1 MRKYS
6 TLVFSTFVA
15 ITFAFALMLAYQ
27 TLSSFKDFFFKFQL
41 NELRKFNAIIASN
54 LKGIIASGNFDQ
66 KEIDRFVKS
75 VDSLLNLRITLVAP
89 DGKVFAES
97 RSDAFLLENHRNRP
111 EIQQAINDG
120 EGWSIRFSKTL
131 NTDYIYFAKKINL
144 PDSNY
149 LILRVSLPKGN
160 LNTFFLDLQRN
171 ITIIF
176 VILFGS
182 VVLLS
187 YILSKQLTK
196 PIIEVMEASKKVA
209 SGRFDIQLDERGE
222 TELALLKR
230 NFNEM
235 VSEMKRSFEELTE
248 QRNFMK
254 NLVESIDQALA
265 IINPDCSI
273 SFANQNY
280 KNIILDDSHSVSFKD
295 ERISEQIKS
304 AFENKSNSSIEIEI
318 DNKAYI
324 STVKVLGSGN
334 QILHLLYDIS
344 MLKKVENIK
353 KDFVANVS
361 HELRT
366 PLTAIKG
373 YIETLEEEV
382 PFEQLRYVETIKKNT
397 ERIIHIVD
405 DLLTLMSLEDASS
418 KLIVGEVDLNELI
431 NQIIP
436 TFKHKLEEK
445 NLKIEVICEPDFP
458 KIYAD
463 AFRLE
468 QVFINLVDNAIKY
481 SEKGTIRIE
490 LSRKDEDTVKI
501 IVSDEGIGIPLE
513 HQDRIFERFYTVDKS
528 HSRRQGG
535 TGLGLSIVKHIILLH
550 DGNIQVSSEPG
561 KGTEFIIHL
570 PIS

>member
-41 NELRKFNAIIASN
+41 NVLRKFNAIIASN

-66 KEIDRFVKS
+66 QEIDRFVKS

-254 NLVESIDQALA
+254 NLVESIDQAFA

-334 QILHLLYDIS
+334 QILHILYDIS

-382 PFEQLRYVETIKKNT
+382 PSEQLRYIETIKKNT
-397 ERIIHIVD
+397 GRIIHIVD

-561 KGTEFIIHL
+561 KGTKFIIHL

>member
-54 LKGIIASGNFDQ
+54 LKGIIVSGNFDQ
-66 KEIDRFVKS
+66 QEIDRFVKS
-75 VDSLLNLRITLVAP
+75 LDSLLNLRITLVAP

-149 LILRVSLPKGN
+149 FILRVSLPKGN

-280 KNIILDDSHSVSFKD
+280 KNIILDDSRSVSFKD

-561 KGTEFIIHL
+561 KGTKFIIHL

>member
-54 LKGIIASGNFDQ
+54 LKGIIVSGNFDQ

-131 NTDYIYFAKKINL
+131 NTDYIYFAKKIYL

-209 SGRFDIQLDERGE
+209 SGRFDVQLDERGE

-561 KGTEFIIHL
+561 KGTKFIIHL

>member
-54 LKGIIASGNFDQ
+54 LKGIIVSGNFDQ

-131 NTDYIYFAKKINL
+131 NTDYIYFAKKIYL

-561 KGTEFIIHL
+561 KGTKFIIHL

>member
-66 KEIDRFVKS
+66 QEIDRFVKS

-209 SGRFDIQLDERGE
+209 SGSFDIQLDERGE

-235 VSEMKRSFEELTE
+235 VAEMKRSFEELTE

-280 KNIILDDSHSVSFKD
+280 KNIILDDSRSVSFKD

-324 STVKVLGSGN
+324 STVKALGSVN

-561 KGTEFIIHL
+561 KGTKFIIHL

>member
-66 KEIDRFVKS
+66 QEIDRFVKS

-209 SGRFDIQLDERGE
+209 SGSFDIQLDERGE

-235 VSEMKRSFEELTE
+235 VAEMKRSFEELTE

-324 STVKVLGSGN
+324 STVKALGSVN

-382 PFEQLRYVETIKKNT
+382 PSEQLRYVETIKKNT

-561 KGTEFIIHL
+561 KGTKFIIHL

>member
-1 MRKYS
+1 MKKYS
-6 TLVFSTFVA
+6 TLVFSSFIA
-15 ITFAFALMLAYQ
+15 ITLAFSLLFAYQ
-27 TLSSFKDFFFKFQL
+27 TLSSFKDFFLKFQISDL
-41 NELRKFNAIIASN
+41 KKFNRIISSN
-54 LKGIIASGNFDQ
+54 LKGTYFSDKLDLRELDKQIKS
-66 KEIDRFVKS
+66 IDT
-75 VDSLLNLRITLVAP
+75 LLNLRITVVSP
-89 DGKVFAES
+89 DGDVLAES
-97 RSDAFLLENHRNRP
+97 RTNAFQLENHRNRP
-111 EIQQAINDG
+111 EIQEAIKNG
-120 EGWSIRFSKTL
+120 EGWSVRFSKTL
-131 NTDYIYFAKKINL
+131 NTDYVYFAKKIIL
-144 PDSNY
+144 SDKDF
-149 LILRVSLPKGN
+149 LILRVSLPKED
-160 LNTFFLDLQRN
+160 LSSFFLDLQQKV
-171 ITIIF
+171 TIIF
-176 VILFGS
+176 LVLFGS
-182 VVLLS
+182 VVLVS

-209 SGRFDIQLDERGE
+209 SGNFEVKLDEGGE
-222 TELALLKR
+222 TELAHLKR

-235 VSEMKRSFEELTE
+235 VAEMKRTFEELTL

-254 NLVESIDQALA
+254 NLIESIDQALA
-265 IINPDCSI
+265 IINSDCSL

-280 KNIILDDSHSVSFKD
+280 KQIILDNSCSVAFKD
-295 ERISEQIKS
+295 DRIAEQIKT
-304 AFENKSNSSIEIEI
+304 AFENKSAGSIEIEI
-318 DNKAYI
+318 DNKTYI
-324 STVKVLGSGN
+324 SSVKLLGSGN

-373 YIETLEEEV
+373 YIETLEEEI
-382 PFEQLRYVETIKKNT
+382 PAEQLKYVETIKKNT

-418 KLIVGEVDLNELI
+418 KLIVGEVDVYKLVNE
-431 NQIIP
+431 IIP
-436 TFKHKLEEK
+436 IFKQKLEAK
-445 NLKIEVICEPDFP
+445 NLKIDISCDPDFP
-458 KIYAD
+458 KIFAD
-463 AFRLE
+463 SFRLE
-468 QVFINLVDNAIKY
+468 QVFINLIDNAIKY

-490 LSRKDEDTVKI
+490 LSRKDEDSVKI
-501 IVSDEGIGIPLE
+501 VVSDEGIGIPYE

-561 KGTEFIIHL
+561 KGTKFTIHL

>member
-54 LKGIIASGNFDQ
+54 LKGIIVSGNFDQ
-66 KEIDRFVKS
+66 QEIDRFVKS
-75 VDSLLNLRITLVAP
+75 LDSLLNLRITLVAP

-131 NTDYIYFAKKINL
+131 NTDYIYFAKKINF

-280 KNIILDDSHSVSFKD
+280 KNIILDNSHSVSFKD

-382 PFEQLRYVETIKKNT
+382 PSEQLRYVETIKKNT

-561 KGTEFIIHL
+561 KGTKFIIHL

>member
-54 LKGIIASGNFDQ
+54 LKGIIVSGNFDQ
-66 KEIDRFVKS
+66 QEIDRFVKS
-75 VDSLLNLRITLVAP
+75 LDSLLNLRITLVAP

-209 SGRFDIQLDERGE
+209 SGSFDIQLDERGE

-280 KNIILDDSHSVSFKD
+280 KNIILDNSHSVSFKD

-561 KGTEFIIHL
+561 KGTKFIIHL

>member
-66 KEIDRFVKS
+66 QEIDRFVKS

-131 NTDYIYFAKKINL
+131 NTDYIYFAKKIYL

-235 VSEMKRSFEELTE
+235 VAEMKRSFEELTE

-561 KGTEFIIHL
+561 KGTKFIIHL

>member
-1 MRKYS
+1 
-6 TLVFSTFVA
+6 
-15 ITFAFALMLAYQ
+15 MLAYQ

-54 LKGIIASGNFDQ
+54 LKGIIVSGNFDQ
-66 KEIDRFVKS
+66 QEIDRFVKS
-75 VDSLLNLRITLVAP
+75 LDSLLNLRITLVAP

-144 PDSNY
+144 LDSNY

-248 QRNFMK
+248 QRNFIK

-405 DLLTLMSLEDASS
+405 DLLTLMSLADASS
-418 KLIVGEVDLNELI
+418 KLFVGEVDLNELI

-561 KGTEFIIHL
+561 KGTKFIIHL

>member
-1 MRKYS
+1 
-6 TLVFSTFVA
+6 
-15 ITFAFALMLAYQ
+15 MLAYQ
-27 TLSSFKDFFFKFQL
+27 TLLSFKDFFFKFQL

-54 LKGIIASGNFDQ
+54 LKGIIVSGNFDQ
-66 KEIDRFVKS
+66 QEIDRFVKS

-89 DGKVFAES
+89 DGKVLAES
-97 RSDAFLLENHRNRP
+97 RSDAFWLENHRNRP

-561 KGTEFIIHL
+561 KGTKFIIHL

>member
-41 NELRKFNAIIASN
+41 NELRKFNGIIASN

-209 SGRFDIQLDERGE
+209 SGSFDIQLDERGE

-235 VSEMKRSFEELTE
+235 VAEMKRSFEELTE

-280 KNIILDDSHSVSFKD
+280 KNIILDDSRSVSFKD

-324 STVKVLGSGN
+324 STVKALGSVN

-561 KGTEFIIHL
+561 KGTKFIIHL

>member
-66 KEIDRFVKS
+66 QEIDRFVKS

-160 LNTFFLDLQRN
+160 LNAFFLDLQRN

-235 VSEMKRSFEELTE
+235 VAEMKRSFEELTE

-561 KGTEFIIHL
+561 KGTKFIIHL

>member
-41 NELRKFNAIIASN
+41 NELRKFNGIIASN

-209 SGRFDIQLDERGE
+209 SGSFDIQLDERGE

-235 VSEMKRSFEELTE
+235 VAEMKRSFEELTE

-324 STVKVLGSGN
+324 STVKALGSVN

-561 KGTEFIIHL
+561 KGTKFIIHL

>member
-15 ITFAFALMLAYQ
+15 ITFSFALMLAYQ

-66 KEIDRFVKS
+66 QEIGRFVKS

-89 DGKVFAES
+89 DGKVLAES
-97 RSDAFLLENHRNRP
+97 RSDASWLENHRNRP

-160 LNTFFLDLQRN
+160 LNAFFLDLQRN

-209 SGRFDIQLDERGE
+209 SGSFDIQLDERGE

-235 VSEMKRSFEELTE
+235 VAEMKRSFEELTE

-382 PFEQLRYVETIKKNT
+382 PSEQLRYVETIKKNT

-561 KGTEFIIHL
+561 KGTKFIIHL

>member
-66 KEIDRFVKS
+66 QEIDRFVKS

-144 PDSNY
+144 PDSKY

-160 LNTFFLDLQRN
+160 LNAFFLDLQRN

-235 VSEMKRSFEELTE
+235 VAEMKRSFEELTE

-561 KGTEFIIHL
+561 KGTKFIIHL

>member
-66 KEIDRFVKS
+66 QEIDRFVKS
-75 VDSLLNLRITLVAP
+75 LDSLLNLRITLVAP

-280 KNIILDDSHSVSFKD
+280 KNIILDDSRSVSFKD

-561 KGTEFIIHL
+561 KGTKFIIHL

>member
-15 ITFAFALMLAYQ
+15 ITFAFAIMLAYQ

-54 LKGIIASGNFDQ
+54 LKGIIVSGNFDQ
-66 KEIDRFVKS
+66 QEIDRFVKS
-75 VDSLLNLRITLVAP
+75 LDSLLNLRITLVAP

-160 LNTFFLDLQRN
+160 LNAFFLDLQRN

-561 KGTEFIIHL
+561 KGTKFIIHL

>member
-54 LKGIIASGNFDQ
+54 LKGIIVSGNFDQ
-66 KEIDRFVKS
+66 KEVDRFVKS

-89 DGKVFAES
+89 GGKVFAES
-97 RSDAFLLENHRNRP
+97 RSDAFLHENHRNRP

-131 NTDYIYFAKKINL
+131 NTDYIYFAKKIYL
-144 PDSNY
+144 PESNY

-176 VILFGS
+176 VTLFGS

-209 SGRFDIQLDERGE
+209 SGSFDIQLDERGE

-235 VSEMKRSFEELTE
+235 VAEMKRSFEKLTE

-280 KNIILDDSHSVSFKD
+280 KNIILDDSRSVSFKD

-382 PFEQLRYVETIKKNT
+382 PSEQLRYVETIKKNT

-561 KGTEFIIHL
+561 KGTKFIIHL

>member
-66 KEIDRFVKS
+66 QEIDRFVKS

-254 NLVESIDQALA
+254 NLVESIDQAFA

-334 QILHLLYDIS
+334 QILHILYDIS

-382 PFEQLRYVETIKKNT
+382 PSEQLRYIETIKKNT
-397 ERIIHIVD
+397 GRIIHIVD

-535 TGLGLSIVKHIILLH
+535 TGLRLSIVKHIILLH

-561 KGTEFIIHL
+561 KGTKFIIHL

>member
-66 KEIDRFVKS
+66 QEIDRFVKS

-254 NLVESIDQALA
+254 NLVESIDQAFA

-334 QILHLLYDIS
+334 QILHILYDIS

-382 PFEQLRYVETIKKNT
+382 PSEQLRYIETIKKNT
-397 ERIIHIVD
+397 GRIIHIVD

-561 KGTEFIIHL
+561 KGTKFIIHL